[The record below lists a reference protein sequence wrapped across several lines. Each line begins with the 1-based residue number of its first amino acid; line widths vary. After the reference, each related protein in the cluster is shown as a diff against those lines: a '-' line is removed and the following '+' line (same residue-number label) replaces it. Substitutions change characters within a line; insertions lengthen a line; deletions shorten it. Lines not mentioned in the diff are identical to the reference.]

1 MKTIRI
7 YDKQTKAWEYT
18 LTSDKVKKGTRYVL
32 SYSESEHWRNPGEE
46 VLSVIDTGNDFK
58 FEKAIGKTLDYGQI
72 SELLLMLTL
81 IKLTDSALSPDYE
94 FINANDVKEI

>member
-18 LTSDKVKKGTRYVL
+18 LISEEVKKGIRYTL

-72 SELLLMLTL
+72 SELQLMLTL

-94 FINANDVKEI
+94 FINSIDVKEI

>member
-18 LTSDKVKKGTRYVL
+18 LTSEEVKKGTRYGL
-32 SYSESEHWRNPGEE
+32 SYSEAEHWTYPGIE

-58 FEKAIGKTLDYGQI
+58 FENSIGKTLQSD
-72 SELLLMLTL
+72 ELVELQLMLTL
-81 IKLTDSALSPDYE
+81 IRLTNPSLSPEYE
-94 FINANDVKEI
+94 FINSEYIKEI

>member
-18 LTSDKVKKGTRYVL
+18 LTSEEVKKGTRYTL
-32 SYSESEHWRNPGEE
+32 SYSESEHWTNPGTE
-46 VLSVIDTGNDFK
+46 VLTVTDTGNDFK
-58 FEKAIGKTLDYGQI
+58 FEKAIGKTLQSD
-72 SELLLMLTL
+72 ELVELQLMLTL
-81 IKLTDSALSPDYE
+81 IRLNDSVLSPMYE